1 ISPSITY
8 MLRCNTDVTSLLSGT
23 AIKAAVSYVTDYIT
37 KTGLKTHVIFDSIR
51 VIFEKNT
58 DIVHG
63 SHSDKD
69 KSRLL
74 MTKMVNLLAT
84 KLELGS
90 PMICMYLL
98 QNPDH
103 YTSHYFIPF
112 YWNTFVAEARKYWYP
127 NDISEDNRVLLVK
140 RKNTYIGLSSTYD
153 YTHRPLEHQQYNLYD
168 WISRYT
174 RVKRYTRSKK
184 KDTDVQNEDF
194 DLDEQVCVSSDQ
206 FSFIEGHPLGK
217 THRVQK
223 FRSFAYNI
231 PNFLGPPLPRP
242 DKDDREYYCCTM
254 LVLYK
259 PWRSGADLKQT
270 NESWHEAFSSY
281 DFSESAK
288 MYIKNMNLRYECLD
302 SRDDFRS
309 QLKAGKISLL
319 PNSIPFDLDLI
330 KDQLQSSLYTQS
342 LNSEHEIID
351 DENNETIVL
360 YDPDTGMQKGKTCI
374 SRERAMKAMRD
385 ILFSSGWTNSIC
397 SQLDN
402 LYSNTSFN
410 SYASFD
416 IPVRSPD
423 DWLNVIKLMRQEL
436 LLERKYQGKVSSAQS
451 TLNSNTSVEKT
462 INRTWRPNI
471 VEICDKSYFD
481 KLGIDYGSIKEG
493 TENIIKQFNL
503 NSEQERAFR
512 IIAHHS

>member
-1 ISPSITY
+1 MVTLFLDILVGTKTSHSGIFGPTSAFYCTVEQQGRLTLHLHGLIFSTKNISPLEMKNLLLDSSSDFQQRLISYIESVRIGEFLTGNKDTVKSLVASVESVDDYLCLSYLEWYKNYQITVDDLLFKSNLHDCFRAFYADVSCLNNKYHKCKARFPREVHQYSFIDSNTGHLFLKKLEPWLNDISPSITY

-37 KTGLKTHVIFDSIR
+37 KTGLKTH
-51 VIFEKNT
+51 NT

-90 PMICMYLL
+90 PMICI
-98 QNPDH
+98 
-103 YTSHYFIPF
+103 HYFIPF

-194 DLDEQVCVSSDQ
+194 DLDEQGCVSSDQ

-231 PNFLGPPLPRP
+231 PNFIGPPLPRP

-259 PWRSGADLKQT
+259 PWRSGADLKQP

-281 DFSESAK
+281 DFSESAR

-309 QLKAGKISLL
+309 QLKAGSTAIIFIYSIS
-319 PNSIPFDLDLI
+319 
-330 KDQLQSSLYTQS
+330 
-342 LNSEHEIID
+342 
-351 DENNETIVL
+351 
-360 YDPDTGMQKGKTCI
+360 
-374 SRERAMKAMRD
+374 
-385 ILFSSGWTNSIC
+385 
-397 SQLDN
+397 
-402 LYSNTSFN
+402 
-410 SYASFD
+410 
-416 IPVRSPD
+416 
-423 DWLNVIKLMRQEL
+423 
-436 LLERKYQGKVSSAQS
+436 
-451 TLNSNTSVEKT
+451 
-462 INRTWRPNI
+462 
-471 VEICDKSYFD
+471 
-481 KLGIDYGSIKEG
+481 
-493 TENIIKQFNL
+493 
-503 NSEQERAFR
+503 
-512 IIAHHS
+512 